1 MLLSS
6 IKRLFIQKLSVIYD
20 EQEALNLMYYTLE
33 VLTGKAKKKLI
44 SENDIP
50 IEESKLNE
58 IINQLLQ
65 NEPIQ
70 YILGKAFFNDV
81 EYIVTKDVLIPRPE
95 TEELIYNITKDY
107 DKNAE
112 LSILD
117 LCTGSGCIAIELSKY
132 FVNAKV
138 QAIDVDENGIQVAL
152 KNNKLHQTNVG
163 FFVADIFQFH
173 SNQKFDIIVS
183 NPPYVM
189 NSEKSLMKKNVL
201 DYEPHKALF
210 VSDLDPLVFYKQIA
224 NIASRVLQ
232 PNGSI
237 YLEIN
242 EALGPQTSAV
252 MSDVGFESVTLIKDI
267 FDKDR
272 MIKAKRQV

>member
-6 IKRLFIQKLSVIYD
+6 IKRLFIQKLSVLYD
-20 EQEALNLMYYTLE
+20 EQEALNLMFYSLE
-33 VLTGKAKKKLI
+33 VLTHKPKKKLI
-44 SENDIP
+44 AENDIP
-50 IEESKLNE
+50 IEESRLNE
-58 IINQLLQ
+58 IITQLLQ

-70 YILGKAFFNDV
+70 YVLGIAFFNDA

-95 TEELIYNITKDY
+95 TEELIYNITKDF
-107 DKNAE
+107 DKTAE
-112 LSILD
+112 LNILD
-117 LCTGSGCIAIELSKY
+117 LCTGSGCIAIELAKH

-138 QAIDVDENGIQVAL
+138 QAIDVDENSIHVAL
-152 KNNKLHQTNVG
+152 KNNKLHQTNVD
-163 FFVADIFQFH
+163 FSVTDIFKFH
-173 SNQKFDIIVS
+173 SSQKFDIIVS

-189 NSEKSLMKKNVL
+189 DSEKSLMKKNVL

-210 VSDLDPLVFYKQIA
+210 VSDSEPLVFYKQIA
-224 NIASRVLQ
+224 NIASNVLQ

-242 EALGPQTSAV
+242 EALGQQTSAV
-252 MSDVGFESVTLIKDI
+252 MTDVGFESVTLMKDI
-267 FDKDR
+267 FDKNR